1 MDQLINLKEE
11 SIVLEV
17 KKDEDTST
25 KENIPIS
32 SQQSELNQE
41 EPIIQVEEV
50 FEDFEL
56 VLREE
61 EEEEEKQPQHSEA
74 QPEVVKA
81 VSQYE
86 EQLVLLASM
95 GFLDRNLNESMLI
108 QFKNLSRV
116 IDQLLKN

>member
-61 EEEEEKQPQHSEA
+61 EKQPQQSQS
-74 QPEVVKA
+74 QPELVQP

-86 EQLVLLASM
+86 EQHVLLASM
-95 GFLDRNLNESMLI
+95 GFLDRNLNESLLI
-108 QFKNLSRV
+108 QFKNVSRV
-116 IDQLLKN
+116 LDHLLA